1 MKLVISK
8 NANINY
14 LAKVVD
20 LIEFHPH
27 PDSEVT
33 KLKCA
38 YVDGYNIIIGI
49 DSKPGKYIYFPTSS
63 TINPQLLS
71 FANLYRHSERN
82 SNPEQTG
89 MFEDNGR
96 VKAIKLRGCISEGFL
111 LPVDILCNWIVTNTN
126 IEIPEIELK
135 SNLEFD
141 SIEHNNKNIWICKKY
156 IVERRSYNNS
166 QNRYN
171 KRQKKLKQFDRI
183 IENQFRFHYDTSQIK
198 RCPNVI
204 SPDDI
209 ISITSKWNGTSH
221 ISAYVLTKHPISLIK
236 RIGNFI
242 SGRGFKPYEIDYDY
256 VYSSRTVIKNKY
268 YNKNVNP
275 GFYGIDV
282 WGEIDKYL
290 RPYLIKGMTIYCE
303 ICGFTPDGKFIQK
316 NYDYGCV
323 PPKNGETYTPEKHFK
338 VRIYRITLTNPDGIV
353 HEFSPSEV
361 QIWCKTHNLHA
372 VDEFYYGYAGDLY
385 PELKQDINGEP
396 MYCEDWFN
404 EFINCLANDKD
415 FYMELKSPDCVNNV
429 PHEGIVIKQD
439 KMKSEA
445 WKLKTFAHLNKEQKE
460 LDAGIEN
467 IEDNA

>member
-1 MKLVISK
+1 
-8 NANINY
+8 
-14 LAKVVD
+14 
-20 LIEFHPH
+20 
-27 PDSEVT
+27 
-33 KLKCA
+33 
-38 YVDGYNIIIGI
+38 
-49 DSKPGKYIYFPTSS
+49 
-63 TINPQLLS
+63 
-71 FANLYRHSERN
+71 
-82 SNPEQTG
+82 
-89 MFEDNGR
+89 
-96 VKAIKLRGCISEGFL
+96 
-111 LPVDILCNWIVTNTN
+111 
-126 IEIPEIELK
+126 
-135 SNLEFD
+135 
-141 SIEHNNKNIWICKKY
+141 
-156 IVERRSYNNS
+156 
-166 QNRYN
+166 
-171 KRQKKLKQFDRI
+171 
-183 IENQFRFHYDTSQIK
+183 
-198 RCPNVI
+198 
-204 SPDDI
+204 
-209 ISITSKWNGTSH
+209 
-221 ISAYVLTKHPISLIK
+221 
-236 RIGNFI
+236 
-242 SGRGFKPYEIDYDY
+242 

-268 YNKNVNP
+268 YNKNVSP
-275 GFYGIDV
+275 GFYGTDV
-282 WGEIDKYL
+282 WGEADKYL